1 MKKLLLLALATSLS
15 LTNSSCSKNS
25 EPAPVV
31 STPDYSQLIL
41 GYWVASSSVAVTTN
55 STGQATTK
63 TTNYDYDHGE
73 VSEAFAATYV
83 TEYSMNA
90 AVGTRPYSISGNTY
104 TIDDGGGASRKFEI
118 VTLSSSRFVRKF
130 TSTSGTSTTVATTT
144 LLR

>member
-41 GYWVASSSVAVTTN
+41 GYWVASSSVDVTTN
-55 STGQATTK
+55 SIGQATTK

-83 TEYSMNA
+83 TAYSMNA

-104 TIDDGGGASRKFEI
+104 TIDDGGASRNFEI
-118 VTLSSSRFVRKF
+118 VTLNSSRFVRKF
-130 TSTSGTSTTVATTT
+130 TSTSGTSTTVSTVT

>member
-1 MKKLLLLALATSLS
+1 MKKLLLLALAASLS
-15 LTNSSCSKNS
+15 LTNSSCSKDS

-63 TTNYDYDHGE
+63 TTNYDYGE
-73 VSEAFAATYV
+73 VSEVYAATYV
-83 TEYSMNA
+83 TAYSMNA

-104 TIDDGGGASRKFEI
+104 TIDDGGGASKKFEI
-118 VTLSSSRFVRKF
+118 VTLNSSSFVRKF
-130 TSTSGTSTTVATTT
+130 TSTSGTSTTVSTVT